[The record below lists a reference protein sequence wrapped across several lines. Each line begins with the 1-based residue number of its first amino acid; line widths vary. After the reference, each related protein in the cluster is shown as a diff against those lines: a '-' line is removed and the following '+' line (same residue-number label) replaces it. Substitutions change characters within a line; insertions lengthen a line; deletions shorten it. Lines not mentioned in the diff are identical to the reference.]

1 MRLDPNDFILL
12 EALQTD
18 AKQTNK
24 QLALKLNLSVTAVY
38 ERIKKLERSG
48 VIKDYVALLDREK
61 IGLGFMVF
69 CHVKLV
75 QHAQKSLNEFENDVR
90 GLDEV
95 VECFHVSGA
104 YDYLLK
110 VLVKDMAHFRHFLV
124 TKLTAL
130 KYIASTESSFVI
142 EQVQNTTKLIPMPH
156 D

>member
-75 QHAQKSLNEFENDVR
+75 QHVQKSLNEFENDVR

-142 EQVQNTTKLIPMPH
+142 EQVQNTTKLIPMPQ